1 MEAIFN
7 ETIAPLIK
15 QTVGDRVFCER
26 SIFADN
32 IMESRLAPL
41 IDRVMNDNS
50 GVYVKSHPMR
60 SENKPHIELHLTI
73 TASKEQ
79 NPEEKLLKVAKELTA
94 LIEENDGLVT
104 AEF

>member
-15 QTVGDRVFCER
+15 QSVGSSVFCER

-41 IDRVMNDNS
+41 IDKVMTDNE
-50 GVYVKSHPMR
+50 GVYIKSHPMR
-60 SENKPHIELHLTI
+60 TEHKPHIELHMTI
-73 TASKEQ
+73 IARQEQ
-79 NPEEKLLKVAKELTA
+79 TPAEKLAKAAKELAT
-94 LIEENDGLVT
+94 LIEANSGSVPVEP
-104 AEF
+104 